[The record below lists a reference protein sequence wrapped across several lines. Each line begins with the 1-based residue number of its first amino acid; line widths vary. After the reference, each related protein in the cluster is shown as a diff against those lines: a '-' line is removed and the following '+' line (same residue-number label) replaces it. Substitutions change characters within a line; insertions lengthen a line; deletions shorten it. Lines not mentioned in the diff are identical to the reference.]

1 MSMTPSAHTARQACA
16 AAALLCSAALV
27 AACGSV
33 QSTSNGQVTSKSVK
47 GQSAPV
53 VSPAV
58 SATSPDGSPTPT
70 STAGSTCGTADL
82 KVTIDSSSGGA
93 AAGSVYY
100 PLNFT
105 NVSSS
110 SCVLDGYPGTSF
122 VTSPSGSQIGSPAS
136 RSPAVPPAPV
146 TLVPGATAHATLQVV
161 DAQNYD
167 AAACAPVTAH
177 WLRVFPPGQTASAE
191 VSFTTTVCSARLS
204 ASLGSPLTVDAVKA
218 GQGQPGHGL

>member
-1 MSMTPSAHTARQACA
+1 MTPSARSARQAVA
-16 AAALLCSAALV
+16 AAALVCSAALI

-33 QSTSNGQVTSKSVK
+33 QSTSSGQVASESSPS
-47 GQSAPV
+47 QSTPV
-53 VSPAV
+53 PSPAV
-58 SATSPDGSPTPT
+58 TTASSATPT
-70 STAGSTCGTADL
+70 STAMGNPCSTADL
-82 KVTIDSSSGGA
+82 KVTVVTTSGGA
-93 AAGSVYY
+93 AAGSIYY

-136 RSPAVPPAPV
+136 RNPAVAPAPV

-177 WLRVFPPGQTASAE
+177 WLRVFPPDQTAAAE
-191 VSFTTTVCSARLS
+191 ISFTTTVCSARMAS
-204 ASLGSPLTVDAVKA
+204 SLGSPLSVDAIKP
-218 GQGQPGHGL
+218 GEGQPGKGL